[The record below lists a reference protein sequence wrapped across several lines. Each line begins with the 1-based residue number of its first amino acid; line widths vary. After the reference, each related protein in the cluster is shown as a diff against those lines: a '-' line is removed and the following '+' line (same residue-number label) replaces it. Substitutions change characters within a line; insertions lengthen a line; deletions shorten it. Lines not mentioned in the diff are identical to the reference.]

1 MSVNAG
7 HRHFKSMSGANLEAA
22 CESSSQGRLQAEVR
36 LEHRSFGPLWILPK
50 ITKDRVRFVDSGRVF
65 HDIEQEISST

>member
-7 HRHFKSMSGANLEAA
+7 HRHFKSMSGANLEAT
-22 CESSSQGRLQAEVR
+22 CESTLARSRTLQAEVR

-50 ITKDRVRFVDSGRVF
+50 ITKDRVRFVELRPS
-65 HDIEQEISST
+65 

>member
-22 CESSSQGRLQAEVR
+22 CESRSQGRAEVR

-50 ITKDRVRFVDSGRVF
+50 ITKDRVRFLDSGCVF
-65 HDIEQEISST
+65 EQEISST